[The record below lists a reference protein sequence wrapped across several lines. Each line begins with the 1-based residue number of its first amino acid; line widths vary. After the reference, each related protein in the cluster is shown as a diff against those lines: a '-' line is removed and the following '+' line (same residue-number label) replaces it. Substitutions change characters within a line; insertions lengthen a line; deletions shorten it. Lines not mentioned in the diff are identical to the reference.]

1 MRTCTYQMYT
11 HARERAHTSSSSSSS
26 FVKHLT
32 ILERRV
38 QVRPVIRLH
47 LYFTRFAGTHQPH
60 QQTTLL
66 SANKQQTPA
75 TGAAFSFRV

>member
-66 SANKQQTPA
+66 SANKQHTPA
-75 TGAAFSFRV
+75 SASRCVFV